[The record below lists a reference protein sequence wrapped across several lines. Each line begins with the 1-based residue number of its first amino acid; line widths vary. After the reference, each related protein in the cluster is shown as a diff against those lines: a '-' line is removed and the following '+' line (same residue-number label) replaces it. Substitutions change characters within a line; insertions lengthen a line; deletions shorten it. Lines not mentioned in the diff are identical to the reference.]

1 MVKLL
6 VISDVHSNFQALEA
20 VLKDAEQFGPYDR
33 HLCAGDVVGYGPQ
46 PNEVIETLKRRD
58 FFSVMGN
65 HDKEMKIGNSMYG
78 DAKIAL
84 KRNREKMKPENHQYV
99 CSLQQH
105 PYVDSN
111 DQFAMVHATFSRD
124 EDRCVQRYVYTTE
137 DVQQAM
143 RGLNELSVQLGII
156 GHTHLPT
163 TGWGWVDCF
172 AGVSE
177 PQQRLTFV
185 QNGLYFH
192 RRSAWAQ
199 QDQPPQ
205 HRTFEVEFSEL
216 HETLKN
222 DEFASWHKHIIF
234 NPGSVGQPRN
244 GWIHASYGIVTV
256 EDGKY
261 TLTTRQVPYD
271 VEKTQTLM
279 REQKFPKKLIDRLA
293 IGT

>member
-33 HLCAGDVVGYGPQ
+33 HLCAGDIVGYGPQ
-46 PNEVIETLKRRD
+46 PNEVIEKLRELD
-58 FFSVMGN
+58 FISVMGN
-65 HDKEMKIGNSMYG
+65 HDKDMKTGNNMCG
-78 DAKIAL
+78 DAEIAL
-84 KRNREKMKPENHQYV
+84 KRNREKIKTENRNYV

-111 DQFAMVHATFSRD
+111 GQFAMVHATFSRD
-124 EDRCVQRYVYTTE
+124 ENRCVQRYVYTTDNIE
-137 DVQQAM
+137 EAM

-163 TGWGWVDCF
+163 TAWGWVDCF
-172 AGVSE
+172 AGVRE
-177 PQQRLTFV
+177 HQERLTFV
-185 QNGLYFH
+185 QNMTYIH
-192 RRSAWAQ
+192 RRSAWAKP
-199 QDQPPQ
+199 DQPPQ
-205 HRTFEVEFSEL
+205 HRTFEIEFSEL
-216 HETLKN
+216 HETLRD
-222 DEFASWHKHIIF
+222 DEYASWRKHIIF

-244 GWIHASYGIVTV
+244 GWIHASYGIVTI

-261 TLTTRQVPYD
+261 TLTTRQVSYD
-271 VEKTQTLM
+271 VKKTQTLM

-293 IGT
+293 TGT